1 MADTTLNRRIAAL
14 AKKLGVSP
22 ESIITELRNFHKTIA
37 RDVAPQ
43 IGDSDLGS
51 IDKYDAF
58 TPAFEVAEKKGPE
71 WSRLYRSYYD
81 KEEEAGA
88 YDALVNNYL
97 QNYPY
102 DLSKDG
108 MLGYTQ
114 KPDGSFVHEN
124 QESETILEDF
134 EKETGEPASP
144 ERPKPK
150 TLDQPEGAAVQVKEG
165 PNLENPAGL
174 AAMGDNLGRGVR
186 DPKDKIIPA
195 NQRRNMEKA
204 LNAQAA
210 RKIDEDI
217 AKQRRADRTQKI
229 FDDRDADLKEAWA
242 QSRTGRRTGLTFDE
256 LDAETQ
262 ADMRNRYNDSREAG
276 AYSDEKYE
284 AYKKSLGVP
293 VYDENGLVGYE
304 SSKKFEED
312 MGDQQFRENPNQP
325 NSIQKRERKDKAT
338 LDGIRDE
345 IRETGKHPFGE
356 GPILGTDHAREVEL
370 SKKYGGDMAGLKKAA
385 RDVRDSPVAKAN
397 YAEAFLPADFNAP
410 KAGAAQ
416 QGPSRPLNEGF
427 TAGGVVDKFKSSTAN
442 LMNQESEATNSVLDN
457 VPMPQMP
464 RPTFPKPKP
473 GPFHYTNKTKNYPVI
488 ENYPSDNGSGG
499 LELTRTSPEVA
510 VMPPVKYP
518 SSNQPGMELTRT
530 SPERLTM
537 DEPTAQYRKQTPGYG
552 RSGKKQYNIPGLDRL
567 DPDNYDYRPNAP
579 KHPGGAGMG
588 RSGKKQYNIPALE
601 FLDPDNYFYN
611 Q

>member
-1 MADTTLNRRIAAL
+1 MAEKTREEFLAEFAKNIFDETYFSTFTDDNAFFDAAKYL
-14 AKKLGVSP
+14 KDNGIPVSELDKQFKKLQQKYVGSRP
-22 ESIITELRNFHKTIA
+22 RAKDNLFDIIGSEYGRSEVKGMRDRFGLDSTKELNSRTEA
-37 RDVAPQ
+37 RKEEKATEVEAAEVEALEEQ
-43 IGDSDLGS
+43 
-51 IDKYDAF
+51 
-58 TPAFEVAEKKGPE
+58 PAEPVEVAEE
-71 WSRLYRSYYD
+71 
-81 KEEEAGA
+81 
-88 YDALVNNYL
+88 V
-97 QNYPY
+97 
-102 DLSKDG
+102 
-108 MLGYTQ
+108 
-114 KPDGSFVHEN
+114 
-124 QESETILEDF
+124 
-134 EKETGEPASP
+134 EPQA
-144 ERPKPK
+144 E
-150 TLDQPEGAAVQVKEG
+150 AVQAVPKEQLDVDQG
-165 PNLENPAGL
+165 PTLENPAGL
-174 AAMGDNLGRGVR
+174 AAMADNLGRGVR
-186 DPKDKIIPA
+186 DPKIKSIAA
-195 NQRRNMEKA
+195 NQRRNMEKS

-210 RKIDEDI
+210 RKVDEDI

-242 QSRTGRRTGLTFDE
+242 RSRTGRRTGLTFDE
-256 LDAETQ
+256 LDADTQ

-325 NSIQKRERKDKAT
+325 NSIQKRERKDKAM
-338 LDGIRDE
+338 LDDIRGE
-345 IRETGKHPFGE
+345 IKETGKHPFGE
-356 GPILGTDHAREVEL
+356 GPILGTDHARDVEL
-370 SKKYGGDMAGLKKAA
+370 SKKFGGDMAGLKKAA
-385 RDVRDSPVAKAN
+385 RDVRDNPVGKAN

-488 ENYPSDNGSGG
+488 ENYPPDNDSGG
-499 LELTRTSPEVA
+499 LELTRTSPEFA

-530 SPERLTM
+530 SPDRPTM
-537 DEPTAQYRKQTPGYG
+537 DVPAAQYRKQTPGFG
-552 RSGKKQYNIPGLDRL
+552 RSGKKQINIPQLDRL
-567 DPDNYDYRPNAP
+567 DMDNYDYRPNAP

-588 RSGKKQYNIPALE
+588 RSGKKQYNIPALD
-601 FLDPDNYFYN
+601 FLDLDNYFYN